1 MKPTSM
7 SLATHVSSFKEGDD
21 IDSVAKP
28 ALTIA
33 LDNADY
39 GWAGDKSTLGNI
51 AAKGIANERSRGRI
65 T

>member
-39 GWAGDKSTLGNI
+39 GWAGDKPTLGSI
-51 AAKGIANERSRGRI
+51 VAKGK
-65 T
+65 